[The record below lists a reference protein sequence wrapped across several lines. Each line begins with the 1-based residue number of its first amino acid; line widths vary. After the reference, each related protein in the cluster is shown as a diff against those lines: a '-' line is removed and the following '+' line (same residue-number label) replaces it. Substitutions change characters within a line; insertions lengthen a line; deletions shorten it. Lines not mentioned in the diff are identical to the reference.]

1 MSKCKSQKMNK
12 MTFVVIVMLAVQ
24 LAFVAAQENW
34 LNLEHSIK
42 GKFSQHDWPDVCRT
56 GNKQS
61 PIELNKA
68 YTIPLTT
75 ELHIVNE
82 SMEQPHLALLYNGY
96 VVIMHN
102 FTHRIRLSGRKE
114 FRDLSYMAEQIHFH
128 CGAEHLL
135 ERERHD
141 MEVQIVFRNES
152 AASLKEAL
160 NQTKG
165 LVIVSIVFAVSN
177 VPSRA
182 IAAIVDTLRGQ
193 SIVDEATWRVNEM
206 NSIFLMREL
215 YGEIGAYYQYHG
227 SSTVPG
233 CIENVEW
240 IVKAG
245 VQSLSRDQMDTL
257 CNVGEGSSLA
267 RAHMSYRQLQ
277 NSNSRRVFYFKESH
291 ADNIRVFWNRARFI
305 YIFLYGATVLYS

>member
-1 MSKCKSQKMNK
+1 
-12 MTFVVIVMLAVQ
+12 
-24 LAFVAAQENW
+24 
-34 LNLEHSIK
+34 
-42 GKFSQHDWPDVCRT
+42 
-56 GNKQS
+56 
-61 PIELNKA
+61 
-68 YTIPLTT
+68 
-75 ELHIVNE
+75 
-82 SMEQPHLALLYNGY
+82 MEQPHLALLYNGY

-114 FRDLSYMAEQIHFH
+114 FRDLSYVAEQIHFH

-165 LVIVSIVFAVSN
+165 LVI
-177 VPSRA
+177 P
-182 IAAIVDTLRGQ
+182 
-193 SIVDEATWRVNEM
+193 IVDEATWRVNEM

-240 IVKAG
+240 IVKAS

-291 ADNIRVFWNRARFI
+291 ADNIRVFWTRARFI
-305 YIFLYGATVLYS
+305 YTFLYGVTILYS